1 MAKFLTVN
9 VGNPYKSISNVTAG
23 SAISTTGIQF
33 LTSVSVSANTFS
45 NGDVITIEGMVSK
58 SSTLGTLTPYFY
70 WNTTA
75 SLSGAIL
82 IGTSTTFAAST
93 RSFIFYRRINIV
105 NVNGTGVGTIG
116 ANAST
121 ASAQDV
127 TSVSGNISNLAIN
140 WTVGGHII
148 LASDHTNSGESLT
161 GQWIRVSNF

>member
-1 MAKFLTVN
+1 MANFLTVKI
-9 VGNPYKSISNVTAG
+9 GNPYKSISNVSAG
-23 SAISTTGIQF
+23 SAVSTTGIQF
-33 LTSVSVSANTFS
+33 LTSVSITGNTFS
-45 NGDVITIEGMVSK
+45 SGDVITIEGMVSK

-82 IGTSTTFAAST
+82 IGTSSSVAAST
-93 RSFIFYRRINIV
+93 RSFIFYRRINII

-121 ASAQDV
+121 ASTQDV
-127 TSVSGNISNLAIN
+127 TSVSGGISNLAIN
-140 WTVGGHII
+140 WTVNGHII
-148 LASDHTNSGESLT
+148 LASDHANGGESLT